1 MNLCDIGTLEFHL
14 GTINAS
20 FAEKKWQYCQK
31 IFVKRE
37 FIEPFGFLVFY
48 QIQGPCYRISW

>member
-20 FAEKKWQYCQK
+20 FTEKKWQYCQK

-37 FIEPFGFLVFY
+37 F
-48 QIQGPCYRISW
+48 